1 MARQESVI
9 QIKLTTA
16 VIIVIAMMSGASM
29 VIYAMSTLAINLNQ
43 NVMGVHQ
50 RVMGVHERVNDIKSA
65 VDVQVHMLEEVVG
78 TVLETTDAQQELM
91 QSTSEIQQQVI
102 TALGG
107 VNAFLAEHADTPE
120 EVDAT
125 E

>member
-16 VIIVIAMMSGASM
+16 VLIVIAMMSGASM
-29 VIYAMSTLAINLNQ
+29 VIYAMSTLVINLNQ
-43 NVMGVHQ
+43 DVMGVHQ
-50 RVMGVHERVNDIKSA
+50 RVNDIKLA
-65 VDVQVHMLEEVVG
+65 VDVHHHMMDENVRKMDEVVG
-78 TVLETTDAQQELM
+78 TALETTDTQQELI
-91 QSTSEIQQQVI
+91 QKTSEIQQRTI
-102 TALGG
+102 TVLDA